1 VTNFLWKKQLHRFHF
16 MYHGRLFCEIQLM
29 IRNNWPKII
38 FKRNWLQ
45 IFLGSSD
52 LLFVWNLN
60 LALFDDS
67 CFWSL
72 NSHLQGLS
80 LAGIIFVFCLQ
91 FLFHLHVACLQ
102 QYHHYF
108 RSHDEKIYGAEA
120 TIKAG
125 RRTHIISVHL
135 QPPWQLMLVCLIL

>member
-1 VTNFLWKKQLHRFHF
+1 

-72 NSHLQGLS
+72 TRTFKVSVLPGLS
-80 LAGIIFVFCLQ
+80 SSSVSNFYFTCMSLVFN
-91 FLFHLHVACLQ
+91 
-102 QYHHYF
+102 
-108 RSHDEKIYGAEA
+108 S
-120 TIKAG
+120 TITTLDHMMKTFMVLRPEIKQAVG
-125 RRTHIISVHL
+125 LHIISVHL
-135 QPPWQLMLVCLIL
+135 QPPWQLMRVCLIL